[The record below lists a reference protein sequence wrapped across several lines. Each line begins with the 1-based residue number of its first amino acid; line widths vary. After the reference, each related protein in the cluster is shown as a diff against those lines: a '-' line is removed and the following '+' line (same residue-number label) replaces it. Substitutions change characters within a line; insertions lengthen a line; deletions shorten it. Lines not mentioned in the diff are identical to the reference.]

1 MKKSLIPVFLFAM
14 TQIGFGQTVFE
25 NFDNFNLQNK
35 YIVATPQVTP
45 NSKITLFRQPVDNY
59 ENDNA
64 LGLEYSIPAMLDGCG
79 EGMVELVNLD
89 TNNGVWNFS
98 DYQSLSFAINNKIKC
113 SKPSQ
118 VYLSIILFDVSDAP
132 PNTKNMVNAEYW
144 VSFQY
149 VLDLDTGWNTY
160 DVPFIEVSKLLLEE
174 KPSSGFWHSDQE
186 GLPGNNR
193 LDLNKIAG
201 IGFEF
206 HRSSAQ
212 DSSIAEGTIFIDNI
226 FLEGKTTITT
236 GVNNDAV
243 SPTNFRLEQNYPNPF
258 NPTTTIEYSLPKQ
271 SQVKLDVFNTL
282 GEQVRSLVDEEVP
295 AGKHV
300 VKFNASGLSS
310 GVYLYRLQADGF
322 VRSRKLILMK

>member
-25 NFDNFNLQNK
+25 NFDNFNLQTK
-35 YIVATPQVTP
+35 YLIITPQVTP
-45 NSKITLFRQPVDNY
+45 NSNITLFRQPVDNY

-118 VYLSIILFDVSDAP
+118 VYLSIILFDISDAP
-132 PNTKNMVNAEYW
+132 LNTKNTNDAEFW
-144 VSFQY
+144 ESFQY
-149 VLDLDTGWNTY
+149 VLDLKPGWNTY